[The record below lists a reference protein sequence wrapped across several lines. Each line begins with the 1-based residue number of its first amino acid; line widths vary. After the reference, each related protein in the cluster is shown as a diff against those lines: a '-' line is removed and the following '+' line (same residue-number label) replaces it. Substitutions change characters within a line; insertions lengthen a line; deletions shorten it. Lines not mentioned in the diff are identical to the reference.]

1 MAEVLIELKVMDL
14 FTPDDYE
21 ELKKRIRKHG
31 AQRLYFQG
39 DGIRVVR
46 DKSISSHVK
55 ELFINKYTSKSLP
68 PYVLLLKDI
77 EHAIENY
84 KTDLRAHNHSSSRS
98 SLGAVG

>member
-14 FTPDDYE
+14 FTPEDYE
-21 ELKKRIRKHG
+21 ELKKRIRRYG

-77 EHAIENY
+77 ENAIENY
-84 KTDLRAHNHSSSRS
+84 EAKLKKDHSSSGQGVRAM
-98 SLGAVG
+98 G